1 LAECIHGFEDGLC
14 DICFPRRDPNEVRP
28 APARR
33 VPGARVRHAGG
44 RAAGTA
50 VTPTVTL
57 AEQRIFHVTHEQNL
71 PAILSDKALRAG
83 ATPAIDV
90 SSATTRE
97 LRASVE
103 VVDGATVADY
113 VPFYLSPDASR
124 WDELRRGA
132 AGVHWSDAARATKPL
147 EYVMLVSTAGE
158 LGPDVVVT
166 DRDAADST
174 SRFGIGT
181 DGGAPL
187 IRRLRSEDPEFFE
200 PEILAPTS
208 VPFEAIALIG
218 VPNDRVRDRVKRLL
232 ADSGGHAPKV
242 SVFPPWFQPSE

>member
-14 DICFPRRDPNEVRP
+14 DICFPRRDPNEIRP

-50 VTPTVTL
+50 ALPTITL

-71 PAILSDKALRAG
+71 PAILADGALRSG
-83 ATPAIDV
+83 VTPVVDV
-90 SSATTRE
+90 SSEATRE
-97 LRASVE
+97 LRATIE
-103 VVDGATVADY
+103 VRDDLTVADY

-132 AGVHWSDAARATKPL
+132 EGLHWSDAARATKPL
-147 EYVMLVSTAGE
+147 DYVILVSTAGE

-166 DRDAADST
+166 DRDAADLST
-174 SRFGIGT
+174 RFGIGT

-208 VPFEAIALIG
+208 VPFEAITLIG

-232 ADSGGHAPKV
+232 ADAGGHAPKV
-242 SVFPPWFQPSE
+242 SVFPPWFQPGE

>member
-1 LAECIHGFEDGLC
+1 
-14 DICFPRRDPNEVRP
+14 
-28 APARR
+28 
-33 VPGARVRHAGG
+33 VRHAGG
-44 RAAGTA
+44 RAAGTILA
-50 VTPTVTL
+50 PSVTL
-57 AEQRIFHVTHEQNL
+57 AEQRIFHVTHEHNL
-71 PAILSDKALRAG
+71 SSILADAALRAG
-83 ATPAIDV
+83 VTPLVDV

-97 LRASVE
+97 LRQAVD

-132 AGVHWSDAARATKPL
+132 EGTHWSDAARATKPL
-147 EYVMLVSTAGE
+147 DYVILVSTAGE

-200 PEILAPTS
+200 PEILAPVS
-208 VPFEAIALIG
+208 VPFEAITLIG

>member
-50 VTPTVTL
+50 AAPIVTL
-57 AEQRIFHVTHEQNL
+57 AEQRIFHVTHESNL
-71 PAILSDKALRAG
+71 APILADGALRAG
-83 ATPAIDV
+83 VTPPVDV
-90 SSATTRE
+90 SSTTTRE
-97 LRASVE
+97 LRATVD

-113 VPFYLSPDASR
+113 VPFYLSPDAAR

-132 AGVHWSDAARATKPL
+132 HGIHWSDAARATRPVD
-147 EYVMLVSTAGE
+147 YVILVSTAGE

-181 DGGAPL
+181 DGGGPL
-187 IRRLRSEDPEFFE
+187 MRRLRSEDPEFFE
-200 PEILAPTS
+200 PEILGLSS
-208 VPFEAIALIG
+208 VPFTAITLIG
-218 VPNDRVRDRVKRLL
+218 VPNEPVRDRVKRAL
-232 ADSGGHAPKV
+232 ASAGGHAPKV

>member
-1 LAECIHGFEDGLC
+1 M
-14 DICFPRRDPNEVRP
+14 
-28 APARR
+28 
-33 VPGARVRHAGG
+33 RHAGG

-50 VTPTVTL
+50 ALPTVTL

-71 PAILSDKALRAG
+71 AAILATGALQAG
-83 ATPAIDV
+83 VVPVVDV
-90 SSATTRE
+90 SSAMTRE
-97 LRASVE
+97 LRASVD

-124 WDELRRGA
+124 WDELRSGA
-132 AGVHWSDAARATKPL
+132 VGTHWSDAARATKPL
-147 EYVMLVSTAGE
+147 DYVILVSTAGA

-200 PEILAPTS
+200 PEILAPVS
-208 VPFEAIALIG
+208 VPFEAITLIG

-232 ADSGGHAPKV
+232 TDAGGHAPKV
-242 SVFPPWFQPSE
+242 SVFPPWFQPTE